1 MGMMSKEERAS
12 VVKRCFDRLI
22 DYAIDQ
28 RKREAKIGKP
38 PSVEWRTYDAI
49 VSDLQMAQERAIR
62 KALK

>member
-1 MGMMSKEERAS
+1 
-12 VVKRCFDRLI
+12 VKRCFDRLI

>member
-1 MGMMSKEERAS
+1 MSKEERAAL
-12 VVKRCFDRLI
+12 VKKAYNRVI
-22 DYAIDQ
+22 EWAVIE
-28 RKREAKIGKP
+28 RKAAAKIGKP